1 MFCLWQRIAE
11 GDRRRVWRLYGW
23 FSALMVCGSCFGA
36 ATWVLRMM
44 QFSYYIKSL
53 RSSDVIEQYSM
64 LALSYSYRPSFTV
77 TYAVEFLC
85 LSVAK
90 LLVLDRMS
98 DFSVPESD
106 SLRKRVLIAWWCVL
120 VGVVLGNSIGLLT
133 NIVAAVFFQKAANA
147 ISAASS
153 YYIAGNISIGNDYYQ
168 LHREELQRAF
178 SISSVQMFCEVS
190 VLLLI
195 VSAFAAAGV
204 MCALRI
210 SSSLREVRL
219 LNAAGAAAT
228 SEAVVSGRR
237 LRFQV
242 VLTTAAVFFAFV
254 LRSVFSTMYAVAYEL
269 QNSGNSKNCDV
280 GLSFCDDQCYNVYT
294 HILQWMSLTPE
305 FQLMIVL
312 LSSPVAL
319 LIALWGMTSETALRL
334 MGLATPLFAAT
345 QPLITRG

>member
-1 MFCLWQRIAE
+1 MFYLWQRIAE
-11 GDRRRVWRLYGW
+11 EDRRRVWRLYGW
-23 FSALMVCGSCFGA
+23 FSGLMACGSCFGA
-36 ATWVLRMM
+36 ATWVVRMM
-44 QFSYYIKSL
+44 QFSYSIKSL

-77 TYAVEFLC
+77 TYAIEFLC

-98 DFSVPESD
+98 DFAVPESD

-120 VGVVLGNSIGLLT
+120 VGVVLGNSIGLLS
-133 NIVAAVFFQKAANA
+133 NIVAAVFYQKAANA
-147 ISAASS
+147 ISTASS
-153 YYIAGNISIGNDYYQ
+153 YYNAGNISIGNDYYQ

-178 SISSVQMFCEVS
+178 SISSAQAFCEVA

-204 MCALRI
+204 LSALRI

-219 LNAAGAAAT
+219 PSS
-228 SEAVVSGRR
+228 SEAVVSGRKLR
-237 LRFQV
+237 LQV
-242 VLTTAAVFFAFV
+242 VLTTTVVFFAFV

-269 QNSGNSKNCDV
+269 QNSGNSENCDV

-305 FQLMIVL
+305 FQLMVVL

-319 LIALWGMTSETALRL
+319 LVALWGMTSELALRL
-334 MGLATPLFAAT
+334 MGLVPPVLAAT
-345 QPLITRG
+345 QQLITRD

>member
-1 MFCLWQRIAE
+1 MAF
-11 GDRRRVWRLYGW
+11 
-23 FSALMVCGSCFGA
+23 GSCFGA
-36 ATWVLRMM
+36 ATWVLRML
-44 QFSYYIKSL
+44 QFSYYIKGL
-53 RSSDVIEQYSM
+53 RSSDVIDQYSM

-77 TYAVEFLC
+77 TYAIEFLC

-98 DFSVPESD
+98 DFSAPESD
-106 SLRKRVLIAWWCVL
+106 SLRRRVLLAWWCVL
-120 VGVVLGNSIGLLT
+120 AGVVLGNSIGLLT
-133 NIVAAVFFQKAANA
+133 NIVAAVFYQKAANA

-168 LHREELQRAF
+168 SHREELQRAF
-178 SISSVQMFCEVS
+178 SISSVQMFCEVA

-210 SSSLREVRL
+210 SSSVRL
-219 LNAAGAAAT
+219 LNATGAAAT

-237 LRFQV
+237 LRLQV
-242 VLTTAAVFFAFV
+242 VLTTAAVFVAFV

-280 GLSFCDDQCYNVYT
+280 GLSLCDDQCFNVYT

-319 LIALWGMTSETALRL
+319 LVALWGMTSKMALRL
-334 MGLATPLFAAT
+334 MGLVTPLFAAT
-345 QPLITRG
+345 QPLITRD